1 MRGFHVPLTI
11 LFFAVAATPALAE
24 DKEPCAAEMV
34 CASNSKSVVDA
45 FREAGLKAKL
55 QLDNQGD
62 PLIESAASGYNFDTY
77 FYGCVETKGC
87 DSLQFRVT
95 FIKEPENTVEL
106 ANKWNVGKRFA
117 QMYVA
122 SEGQLVVNFDVT
134 TVGGLN
140 KKNFADVIGTWES
153 VLGEL
158 GRFFNEHIP
167 AKPTDPATKKGS

>member
-1 MRGFHVPLTI
+1 MRRVYLAVAMP
-11 LFFAVAATPALAE
+11 FFAASATPAMAE

-34 CASNSKSVVDA
+34 CASNPRSVVEA

-55 QLDNQGD
+55 VLDSEGD
-62 PLIESAASGYNFDTY
+62 PLIESAASGYNFDTF
-77 FYGCVETKGC
+77 FYGCVETNAC

-106 ANKWNVGKRFA
+106 ANKWNARKRFSH
-117 QMYVA
+117 MYVTD
-122 SEGQLVVNFDVT
+122 EGQLIVNFDVT

-140 KKNFADVIGTWES
+140 KKNFGDVLATWES

-158 GRFFNEHIP
+158 GKFFDEHIP
-167 AKPTDPATKKGS
+167 AKPAAKKEG